1 MPESA
6 GPERR
11 REVERVLE
19 RLSRAVDAV
28 GEQVEGMPRGAAGNA
43 EPDGGFEERLGALE
57 DENRQLRETLVRAKR
72 KAERLR
78 TRLALVEDEV

>member
-28 GEQVEGMPRGAAGNA
+28 GEHVEGLLRGAPRSA

-57 DENRQLRETLVRAKR
+57 DENRQLHETLVRAKR

>member
-6 GPERR
+6 GLERR
-11 REVERVLE
+11 REVERLFD
-19 RLSRAVDAV
+19 RLSHAVDAV
-28 GEQVEGMPRGAAGNA
+28 SEHIDGVERRAASAGPEAGLEARLTELEA
-43 EPDGGFEERLGALE
+43 ENE
-57 DENRQLRETLVRAKR
+57 QLRETLVRAKR

>member
-6 GPERR
+6 GLERR
-11 REVERVLE
+11 REVERLLD
-19 RLSRAVDAV
+19 RLSAAVDAV
-28 GEQVEGMPRGAAGNA
+28 SEQFDSAGQRTAGGESEAGLEARVTELEA
-43 EPDGGFEERLGALE
+43 ENERLRA
-57 DENRQLRETLVRAKR
+57 TLVRAKR

>member
-11 REVERVLE
+11 REVERLLE
-19 RLSRAVDAV
+19 RLSHAVDAV
-28 GEQVEGMPRGAAGNA
+28 GEHIDGVGRRAASA
-43 EPDGGFEERLGALE
+43 EPEAGLEVRLTELE
-57 DENRQLRETLVRAKR
+57 AENEQLRETLVRAKR